1 MHLLQ
6 VLLPMFHNDGRRVP
20 QRHFVTVREELTE
33 QFGGVTVY
41 SRAPAEGI
49 WQDAAARE
57 FHDEVILFEVMVES
71 LDRNW
76 WSAYRHQLADRFEQR
91 EIVVRAFALT
101 PL

>member
-6 VLLPMFHNDGRRVP
+6 VLLPMFCNDGRRVP
-20 QRHFVTVREELTE
+20 QRHFVTVRQELTE
-33 QFGGVTVY
+33 QFGGVTIY

-57 FHDEVILFEVMVES
+57 FHDEMILCEVMVES
-71 LDRNW
+71 LDSKW
-76 WSAYRHQLADRFEQR
+76 WSAYRHQLAERFEQH